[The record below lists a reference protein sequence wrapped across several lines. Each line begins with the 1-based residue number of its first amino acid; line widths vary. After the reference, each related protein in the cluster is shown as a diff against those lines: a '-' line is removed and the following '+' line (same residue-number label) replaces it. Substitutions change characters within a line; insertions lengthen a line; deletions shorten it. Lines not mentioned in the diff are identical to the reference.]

1 MLKMMGMALVSMCLM
16 MPAQA
21 ADDLVWTWEKPRR
34 FLLISDV
41 NSPEYL
47 LWQAEFNY
55 QARVFKWRTNIV
67 ASCVPADVGKKTALV
82 NCHIE
87 DISLQAT
94 SLPGDMKNL
103 PKVLEDLDAKLSGAS
118 IQLEVSMDGR
128 VRSID
133 LEGIDKKRR
142 RLTEIVETMRL
153 VLARAIAPLDL
164 QMPKKG
170 SDGGTGAWIQKQTLV
185 TGFPSGLGTMGQVKT
200 QHQIMSEDGETIKI
214 QSSGNGIAGSG
225 RMVEVNGQEQVANFY
240 EMQHAGEAVFDR
252 ADGSLLSREYQ
263 VRGVPTASS
272 EMGDAWSGMPYL
284 QYAKLVRLGKDEKPN
299 VGESR
304 VLAPAS
310 APKTGD

>member
-1 MLKMMGMALVSMCLM
+1 MLKMLGMVLVSMCFM
-16 MPAQA
+16 TPAQA
-21 ADDLVWTWEKPRR
+21 AEGLVWNWDKPKR
-34 FLLISDV
+34 FLLVSDV
-41 NSPEYL
+41 NAPEFL
-47 LWQAEFNY
+47 LWQAELNY

-67 ASCVPADVGKKTALV
+67 ASCVPAEVGKKTALV

-103 PKVLEDLDAKLSGAS
+103 PKVLEDLDSKLSGAS
-118 IQLEVSMDGR
+118 MQLELALDGR
-128 VRSID
+128 VRSVD

-170 SDGGTGAWIQKQTLV
+170 TDGGTGAWIQKQTLV

-200 QHQIMSEDGETIKI
+200 QHQIVEEEGDTIKI
-214 QSSGNGIAGSG
+214 QSSGSGIAGSG

-240 EMQHAGEAVFDR
+240 DMQHAGEAVFDIN
-252 ADGSLLSREYQ
+252 DGSLISREYQ

-272 EMGDAWSGMPYL
+272 EMGDAWNGMRYL
-284 QYAKLVRLGKDEKPN
+284 QYAKLVRLDNGEKPN

-304 VLAPAS
+304 VLEPTP

>member
-1 MLKMMGMALVSMCLM
+1 MLKVLGMVLTCLCVSV
-16 MPAQA
+16 PAHA
-21 ADDLVWTWEKPRR
+21 VDGLVWNWDKPKR

-41 NSPEYL
+41 NAPEFL

-67 ASCVPADVGKKTALV
+67 ASCVPSDVGKKTALV

-118 IQLEVSMDGR
+118 LQLELSMDGR

-170 SDGGTGAWIQKQTLV
+170 TDGGTGAWI
-185 TGFPSGLGTMGQVKT
+185 
-200 QHQIMSEDGETIKI
+200 
-214 QSSGNGIAGSG
+214 
-225 RMVEVNGQEQVANFY
+225 R
-240 EMQHAGEAVFDR
+240 
-252 ADGSLLSREYQ
+252 SR
-263 VRGVPTASS
+263 P
-272 EMGDAWSGMPYL
+272 
-284 QYAKLVRLGKDEKPN
+284 
-299 VGESR
+299 
-304 VLAPAS
+304 
-310 APKTGD
+310 